1 MDKLTFTDN
10 QLTEIYF
17 ALGDRV
23 NQLTKSRGWLSAL
36 PDNAKTSR
44 YHRLVDRQLEHSE
57 KALATVIKI
66 IEG

>member
-1 MDKLTFTDN
+1 MDKQTFTDN

-23 NQLTKSRGWLSAL
+23 NHLTKSMGWLSAL

-44 YHRLVDRQLEHSE
+44 YHRLVDSQLEQS
-57 KALATVIKI
+57 KQALATVIKI

>member
-1 MDKLTFTDN
+1 MDKQTFTDN

-23 NQLTKSRGWLSAL
+23 NHLTKSMGWFSAL
-36 PDNAKTSR
+36 PDNAKMTR
-44 YHRLVDRQLEHSE
+44 YQLLVDRQLEQS
-57 KALATVIKI
+57 KQALALVVKI

>member
-1 MDKLTFTDN
+1 MDKQTFTDN

-23 NQLTKSRGWLSAL
+23 NHLTKSRGWLSAL
-36 PDNAKTSR
+36 PDNVKTSR
-44 YHRLVDRQLEHSE
+44 YRHLVDSQLEQS
-57 KALATVIKI
+57 KQALEIVVKI